1 MKREKNLFVFYILFK
16 IILKTSKILY
26 ESIKKVMRN
35 TRENSLSV
43 NDKKKLL
50 AMLITHKNSFIFW
63 KEFVK

>member
-1 MKREKNLFVFYILFK
+1 MQKIQISFLESSIIADEKIA
-16 IILKTSKILY
+16 IIQ
-26 ESIKKVMRN
+26 
-35 TRENSLSV
+35 RENSLSV